1 MRSLPP
7 AFLLPMRKLLV
18 LAFLIAIPLSADETA
33 YLALQSG
40 WLGFVTPV
48 FDHGIHGEGQIVA
61 VLDTGVDWTSC
72 YFAEADNSKPP
83 FNTGSPQLGLAWQN
97 VDLSR
102 RKVIAYDFLF
112 SCDQFPGAPGCD
124 VPATHP
130 IYDYVQR
137 DHGTHAAASALG
149 DSGAPIVHDY
159 ADGVAPGAKLVVQDA
174 GLSATDKCT
183 SRPGIGCPVKITP
196 ALDQAY
202 KQGARIHSNSWG
214 DYGNATASYSQPAR
228 DIDAFVYAHPDML
241 VIFNTGNY
249 YGATAPP
256 ASSLSSPGCAKNTIQ
271 VGGTRGSSGV
281 RDDSVVSG
289 GLVGPAR
296 DGRIKPDLV
305 GPAYVIAGDMDF
317 DSNPASCD
325 ATPQPGTSWS
335 APTIAGAAAL
345 VRQYYTDGFY
355 PTGIATAANAITPSA
370 ALLKA
375 TLIAAAR
382 QVPVENYGAGHDFVS
397 QPVPSDDQ
405 GFGFPVLDDALYFPG
420 DKAKLRVFDVALANG
435 LTQGSSTTQTI
446 NVAAGTPLKAVLVWT
461 DPPGIA
467 RSGGDTTP
475 NLVND
480 LDLRVRTPSGDVH
493 FGNEAIHAGQRDRI
507 NNVEAV
513 TITAPVSG
521 TYTFSI
527 DATTIGSGPRQSYA
541 LVVTGDFVTTLQ
553 ETGKRRAAR
562 H

>member
-1 MRSLPP
+1 
-7 AFLLPMRKLLV
+7 MRKLLV
-18 LAFLIAIPLSADETA
+18 LALLIAIPLSADETA
-33 YLALQSG
+33 YRTLQSG
-40 WLGFVTPV
+40 WLGFGTPLS
-48 FDHGIHGEGQIVA
+48 DHGIHGEGQIVA

-72 YFAEADNSKPP
+72 YFAEADGSKPP

-97 VDLSR
+97 VDMSR
-102 RKVIAYDFLF
+102 RKVIAYDLLF
-112 SCDQFPGAPGCD
+112 SCDQFLGALGCD
-124 VPATHP
+124 VASTHP
-130 IYDYVQR
+130 IYDYVAR

-174 GLSATDKCT
+174 GLSATDTCT
-183 SRPGIGCPVKITP
+183 ARPGIGCPINITP

-214 DYGNATASYSQPAR
+214 DYQSTTGSYSHAAR
-228 DIDAFVYAHPDML
+228 DVDAFVYSHPDML
-241 VIFNTGNY
+241 VVFNTGNY
-249 YGATAPP
+249 YGSTPPP

-281 RDDSVVSG
+281 GDDSVVSG

-317 DSNPASCD
+317 DSNPATCD

-335 APTIAGAAAL
+335 SPTIAGAAAL

-355 PTGIATAANAITPSA
+355 PTGVATVANAITPSA

-375 TLIAAAR
+375 TLIASAR
-382 QVPVENYGAGHDFVS
+382 QVPTRNYGVGRDFDS
-397 QPVPSDDQ
+397 LPVPSNDQ

-420 DKAKLRVFDVALANG
+420 DKAKSRVFDVSLAEG
-435 LTQGSSTTQTI
+435 LTQGSTTTRTI

-461 DPPGIA
+461 DPPGIV
-467 RSGGDTTP
+467 RGGSDTTP

-480 LDLRVRTPSGDVH
+480 LDLRVTTPSGDVH
-493 FGNEAIHAGQRDRI
+493 FGNEAIHAGQRDHI

-513 TITAPVSG
+513 SITAPVSG
-521 TYTFSI
+521 TYTFSV
-527 DATTIGSGPRQSYA
+527 DATTIAGGPRQGYA
-541 LVVTGDFVTTLQ
+541 LVVTGDLVATTQ